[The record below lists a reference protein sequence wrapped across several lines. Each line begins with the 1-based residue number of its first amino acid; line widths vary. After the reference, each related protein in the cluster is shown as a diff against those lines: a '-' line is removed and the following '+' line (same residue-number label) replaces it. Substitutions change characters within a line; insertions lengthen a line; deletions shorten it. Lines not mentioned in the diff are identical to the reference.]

1 MQKLGKPVL
10 FRQTRP
16 GQYGEPFEIYKFRTM
31 SDKRDENGE
40 LLPDD
45 QRMTSVGTFIRKSSI
60 DELPQLINVLK
71 GDISLIG
78 PRPLLME
85 YLPLYNDEQKSDIML
100 NQELQAGLKSM
111 DVMQLLGMQSLN

>member
-1 MQKLGKPVL
+1 
-10 FRQTRP
+10 
-16 GQYGEPFEIYKFRTM
+16 M

-45 QRMTSVGTFIRKSSI
+45 QRMTPVGTFIRKSSI

-85 YLPLYNDEQKSDIML
+85 YLPLYNDEQKSDTML
-100 NQELQAGLKSM
+100 NQELQAGLRSM
-111 DVMQLLGMQSLN
+111 DATQLLGMQSLN